1 MSFKSLTPVLFAER
15 IEPCVE
21 LWEKRLGFMRV
32 ADVAEEDHLGFAML
46 SRDGIVVMY
55 QTWSS
60 AAQDIAPLADE
71 VRAGRQFLFVE
82 VADLS
87 AIEEQLRG
95 IDYLIPK
102 RRTFYGMTEVI
113 IRDPAGHVLLFAQ
126 REPAA

>member
-1 MSFKSLTPVLFAER
+1 M
-15 IEPCVE
+15 E

-32 ADVAEEDHLGFAML
+32 ADEEDHLGLAML

-102 RRTFYGMTEVI
+102 RRTLLRHDGGDHPRSGRTRPPV
-113 IRDPAGHVLLFAQ
+113 RAARAGRLTGTQPPL
-126 REPAA
+126 R